1 MKLKNADVKNIS
13 TKIEYLH
20 KRRIE
25 LAYEIST
32 KAYNLVKGLYAEYE
46 KNFKYSILNTLQ
58 FKPQSFD
65 SFEKDLF
72 GGGGFY
78 STKKKIVLDVI
89 NQTNPDVTRVI
100 FVDALWFKVKYTIT
114 NEKDDDFI
122 HRADT
127 VGQIFVDHNKD
138 FDFYKKFRIISE
150 LGDIVYE
157 DSDLSRITRWER
169 EIDNMES
176 ILADYNK

>member
-1 MKLKNADVKNIS
+1 MIYHLTEEQSTEYFNNLEAVLDYHKKIHTDACNILNSWYTFYKLNFNNLPWYMKFADVKNIS

-78 STKKKIVLDVI
+78 STKKKIVLDVV
-89 NQTNPDVTRVI
+89 N
-100 FVDALWFKVKYTIT
+100 
-114 NEKDDDFI
+114 
-122 HRADT
+122 
-127 VGQIFVDHNKD
+127 
-138 FDFYKKFRIISE
+138 
-150 LGDIVYE
+150 
-157 DSDLSRITRWER
+157 
-169 EIDNMES
+169 
-176 ILADYNK
+176 